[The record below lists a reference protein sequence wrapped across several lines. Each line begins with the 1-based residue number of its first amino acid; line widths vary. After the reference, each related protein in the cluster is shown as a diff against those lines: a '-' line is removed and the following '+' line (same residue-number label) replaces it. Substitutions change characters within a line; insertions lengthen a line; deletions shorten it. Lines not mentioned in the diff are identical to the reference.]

1 MGANLHCP
9 DGWEG
14 GRLERGHLVGMDG
27 SLWQVIPCGD
37 TPHIVGVLVQ

>member
-14 GRLERGHLVGMDG
+14 GRLEGDHSVGMDS
-27 SLWQVIPCGD
+27 SLWQVIPGD
-37 TPHIVGVLVQ
+37 TPHNVRFT